1 MPLVKDFVGQPIEG
15 LFTYLALSD
24 TKLFQFLE
32 TWNVTIRRWHSIP
45 DELELIE
52 FDELRSDE
60 GSAEFF
66 TGYLLTSAAV
76 AELTAVKSLF
86 EEHYRDLRQNL
97 TALQKD

>member
-1 MPLVKDFVGQPIEG
+1 MSF
-15 LFTYLALSD
+15 
-24 TKLFQFLE
+24 
-32 TWNVTIRRWHSIP
+32 
-45 DELELIE
+45 
-52 FDELRSDE
+52 RSDE

-97 TALQKD
+97 TALQRRLGR